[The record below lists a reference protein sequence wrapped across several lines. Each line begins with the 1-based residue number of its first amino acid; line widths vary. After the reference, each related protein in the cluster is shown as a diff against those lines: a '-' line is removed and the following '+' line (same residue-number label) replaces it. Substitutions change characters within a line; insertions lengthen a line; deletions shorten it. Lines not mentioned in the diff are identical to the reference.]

1 MTQELSFSKTIKQL
15 YFNVD
20 VKNASPDSVINEFA
34 KLATEHK
41 ASTGMSSLS
50 ANLDMQMDGN
60 VKKIFHF
67 FKFINSPLPNFVV
80 DKGYIKLSLGVAGT
94 TKKILDIEWCF
105 EFLKKADAEIYFDQL
120 KKLFTPISTLQKA
133 GHDELNAG
141 QYAEFSTRNENEGEI
156 RDVTFFLG
164 KSEISKKFEIRVI
177 PYNEFSE

>member
-105 EFLKKADAEIYFDQL
+105 EFLKKADE
-120 KKLFTPISTLQKA
+120 LFVVAMPCREMPLEWKIGAKR
-133 GHDELNAG
+133 
-141 QYAEFSTRNENEGEI
+141 FSTQPAAI
-156 RDVTFFLG
+156 PVDLG
-164 KSEISKKFEIRVI
+164 FRILCLV
-177 PYNEFSE
+177 